1 MVALKINIG
10 PIYILTTKWKAKI
23 KPNKQQQK
31 LRKGKKKSYSFHWL
45 REPNI
50 EMFLTILDPLNLPAT
65 CTTKGC
71 YTSSEYFHSNQI
83 QQLLVGN
90 LGIV

>member
-1 MVALKINIG
+1 MKGQNKTKQT
-10 PIYILTTKWKAKI
+10 TTKTK
-23 KPNKQQQK
+23 
-31 LRKGKKKSYSFHWL
+31 KGKKKSYSFHWL